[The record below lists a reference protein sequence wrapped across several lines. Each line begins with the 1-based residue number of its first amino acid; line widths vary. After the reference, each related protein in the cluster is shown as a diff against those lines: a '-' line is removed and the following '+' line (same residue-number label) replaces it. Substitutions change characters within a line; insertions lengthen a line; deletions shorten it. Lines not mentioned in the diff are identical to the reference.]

1 MIGVLL
7 AGGYSRRFKQDKALY
22 YDPRLQAT
30 WLESALQ
37 RLMEITESCCII
49 ANSKNYNQIVEEA
62 QPFPTTTLMDLPEFA
77 GLGPL
82 SGIYTAAKRY
92 PGERLLVTAID
103 YPFLTS
109 QSLNKLTFHRNA
121 YAVSEN
127 QPHFAITHLT
137 IDDQLLEI
145 LEIDLANKTLRLGDF
160 LKKISAEPVEL
171 PTNELFTTNNP
182 ITVLYKN
189 DPF

>member
-7 AGGYSRRFKQDKALY
+7 AGGSSRRFKQDKALY

-30 WLESALQ
+30 WLETALQ
-37 RLMEITESCCII
+37 RMMEITEVCCII
-49 ANSKNYNQIVEEA
+49 ANSKNYNQIVEKA
-62 QPFPTTTLMDLPEFA
+62 QPFPTTILMDLPEVA

-92 PGERLLVTAID
+92 PGESLLVTAID

-109 QSLNKLTFHRNA
+109 QSLNKLTFYRNA

-137 IDDQLLEI
+137 VDDQLLKI

-160 LKKISAEPVEL
+160 LKKISAKPVEL
-171 PTNELFTTNNP
+171 PIDELFTTNNP
-182 ITVLYKN
+182 ITVL
-189 DPF
+189 